1 MNRIK
6 ELRSEKKITQDI
18 LAKKLGITQAALSKW
33 ETEKAQPDQR
43 TLLILSEI
51 FGVSIDYI
59 LGNTEQR
66 TAYAL
71 AEKDELLPLSPYE
84 RQLIIDYRKL
94 NKDGER
100 YIRQQMDIATTLY
113 IKDNSISDVETR
125 NA

>member
-1 MNRIK
+1 MNRVK
-6 ELRSEKKITQDI
+6 ELRNEKKLTQDV

-33 ETEKAQPDQR
+33 ETGKSQPDQR
-43 TLLILSEI
+43 TLLILSDI

-71 AEKDELLPLSPYE
+71 AERDELLPLSPYE

-94 NKDGER
+94 NKEGER
-100 YIRQQMDIATTLY
+100 YIQQQMEIANKIFNL
-113 IKDNSISDVETR
+113 
-125 NA
+125 